1 MTRPDGGRAIGSVK
15 GTRDLLPPDTRVWNR
30 VEAAARETFAL
41 YGFDEIRTPILE
53 STDLFVRSVGEG
65 TDIVH
70 KEMYTFTDRGDR
82 SVTLRPENTAGVAR
96 AYVEHGLAQS
106 GRPWKLYYVGPQFRY
121 ERPQKGRYREFR
133 QIGAEVLGPADAAT
147 DAEVLVMLFDFLGRL
162 GFTGLSVSL
171 NSVGGDA
178 SRPAYVEAVRA
189 FFSSSENAGALGE
202 DDRRRLAENPLRVL
216 DSKDP
221 AVQKAIASPK
231 FPRMIDLL
239 ATLDPAADAHHREL
253 VALLRAA
260 RIPFEEN
267 PLLVRGLDYYTR
279 TVFEVTAAGLGAQN
293 ALLGGGRYDRLVS
306 DLGGPKTPG
315 IGFAI
320 GEDRLVDVLPEE
332 TRRCA
337 LESSSGVGVV
347 PVGAPDA
354 AEALAAASE
363 LRGAGIPANLI
374 SGQRS
379 LGNAMKAAEKCGL
392 TWVVLVGERESARGV
407 VLVKNFATRSQE
419 EVPRG
424 RLAET
429 LRARL

>member
-1 MTRPDGGRAIGSVK
+1 VIASVK

-30 VEAAARETFAL
+30 VEAAAREVFAL
-41 YGFDEIRTPILE
+41 YGFDEIRTPVLE
-53 STDLFVRSVGEG
+53 STELFVRSVGEG

-96 AYVEHGLAQS
+96 AYVEHALAQA

-147 DAEVLVMLFDFLGRL
+147 DAELLIMLFDFLGRL

-171 NSVGGDA
+171 NSVGTDA
-178 SRPAYVEAVRA
+178 TRPAYVEAIRT
-189 FFSSSENAGALGE
+189 FFSSNENARALGE

-221 AVQKAIASPK
+221 AVQSLVASPQ
-231 FPRMIDLL
+231 FPRMTALL
-239 ATLDPAADAHHREL
+239 EALDPASDAHHKEL
-253 VALLRAA
+253 VAHLRAA
-260 RIPFEEN
+260 HIPFEEN

-293 ALLGGGRYDRLVS
+293 ALLGGGRYDKLVS
-306 DLGGPKTPG
+306 DLGGPRTPG

-320 GEDRLVDVLPEE
+320 GEDRLVDVLPE
-332 TRRCA
+332 RFRKDAVDSVRSVA
-337 LESSSGVGVV
+337 LV
-347 PVGAPDA
+347 PLDRADLDDA
-354 AEALAAASE
+354 MALAAE
-363 LRGAGIPANLI
+363 LRRAGVAVDLVTAGKGAGHGLKVAERSGAAFALLLGEKERGAG
-374 SGQRS
+374 
-379 LGNAMKAAEKCGL
+379 
-392 TWVVLVGERESARGV
+392 TVVLKTLE
-407 VLVKNFATRSQE
+407 TRSQE
-419 EVPRG
+419 ELPR
-424 RLAET
+424 ASVVET

>member
-1 MTRPDGGRAIGSVK
+1 VIGSVK
-15 GTRDLLPPDTRVWNR
+15 GTRDLLPPETRVWNR
-30 VEAAARETFAL
+30 VEAVAREVFSL
-41 YGFDEIRTPILE
+41 YGYDEIRTPVLE
-53 STDLFVRSVGEG
+53 STELFVRSVGEA

-96 AYVEHGLAQS
+96 AYVEHSLAQA
-106 GRPWKLYYVGPQFRY
+106 GRPWKLYYIGPQFRY

-171 NSVGGDA
+171 NSVGTDA
-178 SRPAYVEAVRA
+178 TRPAYVEAVRA
-189 FFSSSENAGALGE
+189 FFSSDENAGALGE
-202 DDRRRLAENPLRVL
+202 DDRRRLADNPLRVL

-221 AVQKAIASPK
+221 AVQRLVSSPK
-231 FPRMIDLL
+231 FPRMTDLL
-239 ATLDPAADAHHREL
+239 ATLDPASDAHHKEL

-279 TVFEVTAAGLGAQN
+279 TVFEVTAEGLGAQN
-293 ALLGGGRYDRLVS
+293 ALLGGGRYDKLVS

-320 GEDRLVDVLPEE
+320 GEDRLVDALP
-332 TRRCA
+332 A
-337 LESSSGVGVV
+337 
-347 PVGAPDA
+347 
-354 AEALAAASE
+354 
-363 LRGAGIPANLI
+363 
-374 SGQRS
+374 
-379 LGNAMKAAEKCGL
+379 KF
-392 TWVVLVGERESARGV
+392 RESAVAGSRGV
-407 VLVKNFATRSQE
+407 TLVPLDRADLGDALALAGDLRRAGVVVDLVTAAKGPGPGLKVAERTGAAFAVLIGEKERAAGTIVLKVLATRSQE
-419 EVPRG
+419 EIPR
-424 RLAET
+424 ASAVEAI
-429 LRARL
+429 RARL